1 MPIFIRLVRAAMALA
16 IASGADRWVRSGAKW
31 ISASHMTSRPQ
42 RSAPS
47 TCAIASSKALRVA
60 APRQR
65 GKLVKHAE
73 FHGRT
78 LLF

>member
-47 TCAIASSKALRVA
+47 TCAIASSKASVSLR
-60 APRQR
+60 P
-65 GKLVKHAE
+65 GSE
-73 FHGRT
+73 GNS
-78 LLF
+78 